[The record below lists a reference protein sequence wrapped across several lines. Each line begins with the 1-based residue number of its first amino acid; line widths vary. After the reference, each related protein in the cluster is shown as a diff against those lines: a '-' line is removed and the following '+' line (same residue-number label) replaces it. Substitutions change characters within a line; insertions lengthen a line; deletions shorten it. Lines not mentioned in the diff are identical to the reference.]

1 MSILHPAYEISKISV
16 NEVDWLPAVEDQ
28 TLEENVKMNLKDSQI
43 EQIFVKAIISKDDI
57 GVFED
62 AEG

>member
-1 MSILHPAYEISKISV
+1 MNLTTSSKLYEVSNFMSILHPAYEISKISV

-43 EQIFVKAIISKDDI
+43 E
-57 GVFED
+57 
-62 AEG
+62 

>member
-43 EQIFVKAIISKDDI
+43 E
-57 GVFED
+57 
-62 AEG
+62 